1 MPETYVKIL
10 QRVDT
15 KENWEIN
22 NPILLDKEI
31 GYERETGKYKI
42 GDGIKQWN
50 ELSYNYSETG
60 SNNGITFSISEE
72 GLLTISKEDK

>member
-1 MPETYVKIL
+1 MSETYVKIL

-31 GYERETGKYKI
+31 GYERETGTDPRR
-42 GDGIKQWN
+42 GALRLRGEPHRPGAGRPAGQV
-50 ELSYNYSETG
+50 SG
-60 SNNGITFSISEE
+60 QE
-72 GLLTISKEDK
+72 G

>member
-22 NPILLDKEI
+22 NPILLDQEI

-42 GDGIKQWN
+42 GDGTK
-50 ELSYNYSETG
+50 
-60 SNNGITFSISEE
+60 
-72 GLLTISKEDK
+72 

>member
-42 GDGIKQWN
+42 GDGTKQWN
-50 ELSYNYSETG
+50 ELSYNHSETG
-60 SNNGITFSISEE
+60 SNNGITFSISKE
-72 GLLTISKEDK
+72 GLLTISKEDE